1 MKRIALAVFLVLL
14 GALPAAAQPAGRPAG
29 IDISDRFAPPTSLDE
44 AAITTAFARV
54 QPQVAGLTVIIVP
67 SWLSGPLLDL
77 RSVGMSDYF
86 LAIDQA
92 LTKASARV
100 IVADVNTAAGV
111 AMNGPHI
118 RHLLQESKEPIC
130 LLTHSK
136 GGLDTLD
143 ALVGAD
149 DA

>member
-14 GALPAAAQPAGRPAG
+14 DAPPAAAQPAGRPAG
-29 IDISDRFAPPTSLDE
+29 IDISDRFAPFGPPTALDE

-77 RSVGMSDYF
+77 RSVGISDYF

-92 LTKASARV
+92 LTKAGARV
-100 IVADVNTAAGV
+100 IVADVNTAAGI
-111 AMNGPHI
+111 AINGPHI
-118 RHLLQESKEPIC
+118 AASCRRPKNRSAC
-130 LLTHSK
+130 
-136 GGLDTLD
+136 
-143 ALVGAD
+143 
-149 DA
+149 